1 MSLFKDVINLWKADD
16 LLSQSWDESYKMLNL
31 SHEIFQ
37 QALIYL
43 RNGENIDTLKTLKMR
58 DKEINEFQRDVRRK
72 VLTHYAVEQDTSNM
86 ADGLILINM
95 VVDIERIGDYCKN
108 ILDLAINHDQ
118 SIKSSEISEDLA
130 MIEEEVKSRF
140 EKTIQAIQSQDVEIA
155 QSLMEGYKEQMTGKS
170 DEIVNG
176 ILKDEL
182 HFGSEARTASI
193 ALYAR
198 YLKRIGAH
206 LKNITTT
213 LVNPFDAIGYKE

>member
-86 ADGLILINM
+86 ADVLILINM

-130 MIEEEVKSRF
+130 MIEEEAKSRF
-140 EKTIQAIQSQDVEIA
+140 EKTIQAIQAQDVEIA
-155 QSLMEGYKEQMTGKS
+155 QSLMEGYKEQMTGKA

-193 ALYAR
+193 ALYTR
-198 YLKRIGAH
+198 YLKRICAH

>member
-1 MSLFKDVINLWKADD
+1 MSLFNDVINLWKADD
-16 LLSQSWDESYKMLNL
+16 LLSQAWDESHEMLNL

-43 RNGENIDTLKTLKMR
+43 KKGENIDTLKTLKKR

-72 VLTHYAVEQDTSNM
+72 VLTHYAVEQDTTDL

-118 SIKSSEISEDLA
+118 SINSSEISEDLA
-130 MIEEEVKSRF
+130 MVEEEVKSRF
-140 EKTIQAIQSQDVEIA
+140 EKTILAIQSQDIEIA
-155 QSLMEGYKEQMTGKS
+155 RSLMKGYKKQMTGKS

-176 ILKDEL
+176 ILKNEL

>member
-130 MIEEEVKSRF
+130 MIEEEAKSRF

-155 QSLMEGYKEQMTGKS
+155 QSLMEGYKEQMTGKA

-193 ALYAR
+193 ALYTR

>member
-130 MIEEEVKSRF
+130 MIEEEAKSRF
-140 EKTIQAIQSQDVEIA
+140 EKTIQAIQAQDVEIA
-155 QSLMEGYKEQMTGKS
+155 QSLMEGYKEQMTGKA

>member
-43 RNGENIDTLKTLKMR
+43 RNGENIDTLKTLKKR

-130 MIEEEVKSRF
+130 MIEEEAKSRF
-140 EKTIQAIQSQDVEIA
+140 EKTIQAIQAQDVEIA
-155 QSLMEGYKEQMTGKS
+155 QSLMEGYKEQMTGKA

-193 ALYAR
+193 ALYTR

>member
-1 MSLFKDVINLWKADD
+1 MTLFKDIINLWKAED

-43 RNGENIDTLKTLKMR
+43 QKGENIDTLKALKKR

-72 VLTHYAVEQDTSNM
+72 VLTHYAVEQDTSDM

-108 ILDLAINHDQ
+108 ILDLAINRDQ
-118 SIKSSEISEDLA
+118 SIISSEISEDLA

-140 EKTIQAIQSQDVEIA
+140 EKTIQAIHSQDAEIA
-155 QSLMEGYKEQMTGKS
+155 QSLMERYKEQMTGKS

-182 HFGSEARTASI
+182 HFGGEARTASI

-213 LVNPFDAIGYKE
+213 LVNPFDSIGYKE

>member
-1 MSLFKDVINLWKADD
+1 MTLFKDIINLWKAED

-43 RNGENIDTLKTLKMR
+43 QKGVNIDTLKALKKR

-72 VLTHYAVEQDTSNM
+72 VLTHYAVEQDTSDM

-95 VVDIERIGDYCKN
+95 VVDIERIGDYAKN
-108 ILDLAINHDQ
+108 ILDLAINHPDQ
-118 SIKSSEISEDLA
+118 IISEDIGGELA
-130 MIEEEVKSRF
+130 EVENEVKERF
-140 EKTIQAIQSQDVEIA
+140 DKTIEAIHTQDAEIA
-155 QSLMEGYKEQMTGKS
+155 KSLMEGYREQMTGLS
-170 DEIVNG
+170 DDIVNG
-176 ILKDEL
+176 VLRGEKEY
-182 HFGSEARTASI
+182 GSVSKTVAV

-213 LVNPFDAIGYKE
+213 LVNPFDSIGYKE

>member
-86 ADGLILINM
+86 SDGLILINM

-130 MIEEEVKSRF
+130 MIEEEAKSRF
-140 EKTIQAIQSQDVEIA
+140 EKTIQAIQAQDVEIA
-155 QSLMEGYKEQMTGKS
+155 QSLMEGYKEQMTGKA

-193 ALYAR
+193 ALYTR

>member
-16 LLSQSWDESYKMLNL
+16 LLSQAWDDSHDMLNL

-37 QALIYL
+37 QALTYL
-43 RNGENIDTLKTLKMR
+43 QNGENIDTLKALKKR
-58 DKEINEFQRDVRRK
+58 DKEINEFQRNVRRK
-72 VLTHYAVEQDTSNM
+72 VLTHYAVEQDTSDM

-118 SIKSSEISEDLA
+118 SINSSEISEDLYLV
-130 MIEEEVKSRF
+130 EEEVKSRF
-140 EKTIQAIQSQDVEIA
+140 EKTLEAIQLQDEEIA
-155 QSLMEGYKEQMTGKS
+155 LSLMEGYREQMTGKS
-170 DEIVNG
+170 DDIVNG
-176 ILKDEL
+176 VLRNEL
-182 HFGSEARTASI
+182 NFGSGSRTAAI

-206 LKNITTT
+206 LKNISTT

>member
-43 RNGENIDTLKTLKMR
+43 RNGENIDTLKALKKR
-58 DKEINEFQRDVRRK
+58 DKEINEYQRDVRRK
-72 VLTHYAVEQDTSNM
+72 VLTHYAVKQDTSDM

-118 SIKSSEISEDLA
+118 SIKSSEISKDLA

-140 EKTIQAIQSQDVEIA
+140 EKTIQAIQAQDVEIA
-155 QSLMEGYKEQMTGKS
+155 QSLMEGYKEQMTGKA

>member
-86 ADGLILINM
+86 ANGLILINM

-140 EKTIQAIQSQDVEIA
+140 EKTIQAIQAQDVEIA
-155 QSLMEGYKEQMTGKS
+155 QSLMEGYKEQMTGKA

-193 ALYAR
+193 ALYTR

>member
-130 MIEEEVKSRF
+130 MIEEEAKSRF
-140 EKTIQAIQSQDVEIA
+140 EKTIHAIQAQDVEIA
-155 QSLMEGYKEQMTGKS
+155 QSLIEGYKEQMTGKA

-193 ALYAR
+193 ALYTR

>member
-43 RNGENIDTLKTLKMR
+43 RNGENIDTLKTLKKR
-58 DKEINEFQRDVRRK
+58 DKEINEYQRDVRRK
-72 VLTHYAVEQDTSNM
+72 VLTHYAVNQDTSDM

-130 MIEEEVKSRF
+130 MIEEEAKSRF
-140 EKTIQAIQSQDVEIA
+140 EKTIQAIQAQDVEIA

>member
-43 RNGENIDTLKTLKMR
+43 RNGENIDTLKALKKR
-58 DKEINEFQRDVRRK
+58 DKEINEYQRDVRRK
-72 VLTHYAVEQDTSNM
+72 VLTHYAVNQDTSDM

-140 EKTIQAIQSQDVEIA
+140 EKTIQAIQAQDVEIA
-155 QSLMEGYKEQMTGKS
+155 QSLMEGYKKQMTGKS
-170 DEIVNG
+170 DAIVNG
-176 ILKDEL
+176 ILKDKL

-213 LVNPFDAIGYKE
+213 RVNPFDAIGYK

>member
-43 RNGENIDTLKTLKMR
+43 RNGENIDTLKALKKR
-58 DKEINEFQRDVRRK
+58 DKEINEYQRDVRRK

-140 EKTIQAIQSQDVEIA
+140 EKTIQAIQAQDVEIA
-155 QSLMEGYKEQMTGKS
+155 QSLMEGYKEQMTGKA

>member
-1 MSLFKDVINLWKADD
+1 MSLFKDVINLWKAND

-43 RNGENIDTLKTLKMR
+43 RNGENIDTLKTLKKR
-58 DKEINEFQRDVRRK
+58 DKEINEYQRDVRRK
-72 VLTHYAVEQDTSNM
+72 VLTHYAVNQDTSDM

-130 MIEEEVKSRF
+130 TIEEEVKSRF
-140 EKTIQAIQSQDVEIA
+140 EKTIQAIQAQDVEIA

>member
-43 RNGENIDTLKTLKMR
+43 RNGENIDSLKALKKR
-58 DKEINEFQRDVRRK
+58 DKEINEYQRDVRRK

-130 MIEEEVKSRF
+130 MIEEEAKSRF
-140 EKTIQAIQSQDVEIA
+140 EKTIQAIQAQDVEIA
-155 QSLMEGYKEQMTGKS
+155 KSLMEGYKEQMTGKS

>member
-43 RNGENIDTLKTLKMR
+43 RNGENIDTLKALKKR
-58 DKEINEFQRDVRRK
+58 DKEINEYQRDVRRK

-130 MIEEEVKSRF
+130 MIEEEAKSRF
-140 EKTIQAIQSQDVEIA
+140 EKTIQAIQAQDVEIA
-155 QSLMEGYKEQMTGKS
+155 KSLMEGYKEQMTGKS

-213 LVNPFDAIGYKE
+213 LGNTFDASGYKE

>member
-43 RNGENIDTLKTLKMR
+43 RNGENIDTLKALKKR
-58 DKEINEFQRDVRRK
+58 DKEINEYQRDVRRK

-130 MIEEEVKSRF
+130 MIEEEAKSRF
-140 EKTIQAIQSQDVEIA
+140 EKTIQAIQAQDVEIA
-155 QSLMEGYKEQMTGKS
+155 KSLIDRKS
-170 DEIVNG
+170 TRLNSSHALISYAVFC
-176 ILKDEL
+176 LK
-182 HFGSEARTASI
+182 
-193 ALYAR
+193 
-198 YLKRIGAH
+198 K
-206 LKNITTT
+206 KNKKQNKNT
-213 LVNPFDAIGYKE
+213 Y